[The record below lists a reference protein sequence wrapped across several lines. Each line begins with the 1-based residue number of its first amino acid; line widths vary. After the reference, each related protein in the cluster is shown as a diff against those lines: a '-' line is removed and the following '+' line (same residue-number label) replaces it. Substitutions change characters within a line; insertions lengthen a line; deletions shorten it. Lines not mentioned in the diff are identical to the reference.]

1 MYAIITEILQEV
13 MALGRSMEPADLLA
27 DMLGVFLGILLLKFI
42 ENKNL

>member
-13 MALGRSMEPADLLA
+13 MALGRSMELADLVA
-27 DMLGVFLGILLLKFI
+27 DLLGVFLGILLLKFI

>member
-13 MALGRSMEPADLLA
+13 MALGRSMELADLVA
-27 DMLGVFLGILLLKFI
+27 DMLGVFLGVLLLKFI

>member
-13 MALGRSMEPADLLA
+13 MALGRSMELADLLA
-27 DMLGVFLGILLLKFI
+27 DILGVFLGVLLLKFI

>member
-13 MALGRSMEPADLLA
+13 MALGRSMELADLVA
-27 DMLGVFLGILLLKFI
+27 DILGVFLGILLLKFI